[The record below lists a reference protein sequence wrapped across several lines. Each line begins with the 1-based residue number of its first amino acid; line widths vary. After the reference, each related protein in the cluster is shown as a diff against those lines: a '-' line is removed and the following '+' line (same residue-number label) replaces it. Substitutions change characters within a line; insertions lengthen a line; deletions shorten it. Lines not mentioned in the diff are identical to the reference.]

1 MDTFWEKVFENQEAE
16 GVIMSVHKD
25 VKRGTW
31 FAKIK
36 YTDWTGAPCSTT
48 KRGFARK
55 KDAQEYEEAFL
66 RKQQGA
72 ANMTFQSLYDFYM
85 QDCQTRLRETTCKN
99 KRWIFTK
106 KILPFFGKLPCN
118 EITPADIRKWQNTL
132 MKKGYTPTYLK
143 TVNNQLS
150 AILNFAVRYYNL
162 AGNPMHRT
170 KSIGKS
176 YADAMQFWTL
186 QEFQQFI
193 RHTTTLAYQTVFTL
207 LYWSGMREG
216 ELLALTY
223 QDFDFIRGIVHI
235 SKSYAKID
243 GKDLIGPPK
252 TPASIRDISLP
263 KQVMDLV
270 QEFSSTIFKL
280 DVKKRLFELTKSH
293 LYKEMQRAAKAA
305 NVKRIRIHDLR
316 HSHASY
322 LIEHGLPIL
331 KVSKR
336 LGHEKIET
344 TLRTYA
350 HLYPQE
356 HDEALAIM
364 EKDVNISL
372 PTKQP
377 CDAKDSPSSP

>member
-1 MDTFWEKVFENQEAE
+1 
-16 GVIMSVHKD
+16 
-25 VKRGTW
+25 
-31 FAKIK
+31 
-36 YTDWTGAPCSTT
+36 
-48 KRGFARK
+48 
-55 KDAQEYEEAFL
+55 
-66 RKQQGA
+66 
-72 ANMTFQSLYDFYM
+72 
-85 QDCQTRLRETTCKN
+85 
-99 KRWIFTK
+99 
-106 KILPFFGKLPCN
+106 
-118 EITPADIRKWQNTL
+118 
-132 MKKGYTPTYLK
+132 
-143 TVNNQLS
+143 
-150 AILNFAVRYYNL
+150 
-162 AGNPMHRT
+162 
-170 KSIGKS
+170 
-176 YADAMQFWTL
+176 
-186 QEFQQFI
+186 
-193 RHTTTLAYQTVFTL
+193 
-207 LYWSGMREG
+207 MREG

-235 SKSYAKID
+235 SKSYVKID

>member
-1 MDTFWEKVFENQEAE
+1 
-16 GVIMSVHKD
+16 MSVHRDAKQ
-25 VKRGTW
+25 KTW
-31 FAKIK
+31 YAKIK

-85 QDCQTRLRETTCKN
+85 QDCQTRLRETTCKT
-99 KRWIFTK
+99 KEWIFTK

-162 AGNPMHRT
+162 AGNPMHRA
-170 KSIGKS
+170 KSMGKS
-176 YADAMQFWTL
+176 HADAMQFWTL
-186 QEFQQFI
+186 KEFQQFI
-193 RHTTTLAYQTVFTL
+193 SHTTNLAYQTVFTL

-344 TLRTYA
+344 TLHTYA

-356 HDEALAIM
+356 RDEALDIM
-364 EKDVNISL
+364 EKDVTTSF
-372 PTKQP
+372 PTKQKNA
-377 CDAKDSPSSP
+377 DAPPPPSP

>member
-1 MDTFWEKVFENQEAE
+1 
-16 GVIMSVHKD
+16 MSVHRDAKQ
-25 VKRGTW
+25 KTW
-31 FAKIK
+31 YAKIK

-55 KDAQEYEEAFL
+55 KDAQEYEEDFL

-85 QDCQTRLRETTCKN
+85 QDCQTRLRETTCKT
-99 KRWIFTK
+99 KEWIFTK
-106 KILPFFGKLPCN
+106 KILPFFGQIPCN
-118 EITPADIRKWQNTL
+118 EITPANIRKWQNVL
-132 MKKGYTPTYLK
+132 MKGGYTPTYLK

-162 AGNPMHRT
+162 AGNPMHRA
-170 KSIGKS
+170 KSMGKS
-176 YADAMQFWTL
+176 HADAMQFWTL
-186 QEFQQFI
+186 KEFQQFI
-193 RHTTTLAYQTVFTL
+193 SHTTNLAYQTVFTL

-344 TLRTYA
+344 TLHTYA

-356 HDEALAIM
+356 RDEALDIM
-364 EKDVNISL
+364 EKDVTISF
-372 PTKQP
+372 PTKQKNA
-377 CDAKDSPSSP
+377 DAPPPPSP